1 VGVRRARGEAV
12 LPRGLILA
20 SASPQRRAILEQA
33 GLEFTV
39 APAGVEELVAGEPR
53 AVAAENARRKALA
66 VAGRHAPGREAPAYR
81 GDDGSRPL
89 VLGADTVVALDGAI
103 LGKPRD
109 AAQAVEYVSRLAGRT
124 HEVVG
129 GIALARDG
137 AVLAEAVEVTE
148 VVFRA
153 LTAEEVEAYVALGE
167 WEGRAGGYAI
177 QGRGATLVR
186 GIVGDYLN
194 VVGLPLARLL
204 DFRLP
209 GNRSFL
215 ADCLRRRYGPR

>member
-1 VGVRRARGEAV
+1 VDE
-12 LPRGLILA
+12 LA
-20 SASPQRRAILEQA
+20 E
-33 GLEFTV
+33 
-39 APAGVEELVAGEPR
+39 GEPR

-66 VAGRHAPGREAPAYR
+66 VGGE
-81 GDDGSRPL
+81 L
-89 VLGADTVVALDGAI
+89 VLGADTLVTLDGAI

-109 AAQAVEYVSRLAGRT
+109 AAHAAEYVGRLAGRT

-137 AVLAEAVEVTE
+137 AILAEAVEVTE
-148 VVFRA
+148 VTFRA
-153 LTAEEVEAYVALGE
+153 LTAAEVEAYVALGE

-177 QGRGATLVR
+177 QGHGAALVR
-186 GIVGDYLN
+186 RIAGDYLN

-215 ADCLRRRYGPR
+215 AVCLRRDHGPR